1 MLANFLEKSKPINFV
16 MYIGLFLIF
25 FLVGA
30 FTTLFNGNFT
40 LETILKSVAFLSLFL
55 LIFFF
60 LNFIIKKNK
69 LTFDNTFAYFLH
81 TLFIVVFIED
91 ILDYKSLFS
100 ILLYFLFLR
109 KTYSLRTNKKTLQK
123 LFDAGLWLGI
133 LVVFQPITLLLLLII
148 YTAVLVY
155 RTINIQTFLAP
166 IIGFFVPVFLYF
178 SYCFCFDETAL
189 FLEIFNFN
197 QIDFKLNFSLEN
209 NWLIL
214 FISILSIVAF
224 LLKTPKIFSISNT
237 FRMSWIL
244 ININYLVIFILIV
257 INGSSKELIS
267 LFLLFPA
274 SVIITNGIELV
285 PKKTIQS
292 IFLGIIILITIFG
305 WWLL

>member
-16 MYIGLFLIF
+16 VYIGLFLIF
-25 FLVGA
+25 FLVGL
-30 FTTLFNGNFT
+30 FTTLFNSNFT
-40 LETILKSVAFLSLFL
+40 LETILKSIAFLSLFL

-123 LFDAGLWLGI
+123 LFDTGLWLGV
-133 LVVFQPITLLLLLII
+133 LVIFQPITLLLLLII

-166 IIGFFVPVFLYF
+166 IIGFFVPLFLYF
-178 SYCFCFDETAL
+178 SYCFWIDETAL
-189 FLEIFNFN
+189 FLEIFNFS
-197 QIDFKLNFSLEN
+197 QIDFNLNISLEN

-244 ININYLVIFILIV
+244 ININYLFIFILIV